1 MFSFTQQERAV
12 ILFLLFALIIGSGIA
27 ILKRRNPGF
36 APELIPP
43 STKRSEMSE
52 VLEKSHRGSLNPTQK
67 KVNINTASLE
77 ELESLPGIGPSLAQR
92 IIEYRAQNERFKKIE
107 EIQRVSGI
115 GEKSFKRIKGL
126 ITVEEKVG
134 Q

>member
-1 MFSFTQQERAV
+1 MFGFTQQERTV

-43 STKRSEMSE
+43 QNQRSEVDE
-52 VLEKSHRGSLNPTQK
+52 RLERNRRASLNLIQR
-67 KVNINTASLE
+67 KVNISTASLE
-77 ELESLPGIGPSLAQR
+77 ELETLPGIGPSLAQR
-92 IIEYRAQNERFKKIE
+92 IIDYRSKNGKFNKIE
-107 EIQRVSGI
+107 EIKMVSGI
-115 GEKSFKRIKGL
+115 GEKSFQRIKGL
-126 ITVEEKVG
+126 ITVGE

>member
-1 MFSFTQQERAV
+1 MFGFTQQERTV

-27 ILKRRNPGF
+27 ILKMRNPGF

-43 STKRSEMSE
+43 QNQRSEVDE
-52 VLEKSHRGSLNPTQK
+52 RLKRNRRASLNLIQR

-77 ELESLPGIGPSLAQR
+77 ELDSLPGIGPSLAQR
-92 IIEYRAQNERFKKIE
+92 IIDYRSKNGKFNKIE
-107 EIQRVSGI
+107 EIKMVSGI
-115 GEKSFKRIKGL
+115 GKKSFQRIKGL
-126 ITVEEKVG
+126 ITVGE

>member
-1 MFSFTQQERAV
+1 MFGFTQQERAV
-12 ILFLLFALIIGSGIA
+12 ILFLLFALIIGSGIT

-52 VLEKSHRGSLNPTQK
+52 VLEKSHRVTLSPIQK

-77 ELESLPGIGPSLAQR
+77 ELESLPGVGPSLAQR
-92 IIEYRAQNERFKKIE
+92 IIDYRAQNERFKKIE
-107 EIQRVSGI
+107 EIKRISGI

>member
-1 MFSFTQQERAV
+1 MFGFTQQERTV

-43 STKRSEMSE
+43 PSQ
-52 VLEKSHRGSLNPTQK
+52 KSKMDEPIKGNRKSSLNQIQR

-77 ELESLPGIGPSLAQR
+77 ELETLPGIGPSLAQR
-92 IIEYRAQNERFKKIE
+92 IIDCRSKNGKFNKIE
-107 EIQRVSGI
+107 EIKMVSGI
-115 GEKSFKRIKGL
+115 GGGSFQRIKGL
-126 ITVEEKVG
+126 ITVGE

>member
-12 ILFLLFALIIGSGIA
+12 ILFLLFALIIGSGIT

-43 STKRSEMSE
+43 SLKRSEMSE
-52 VLEKSHRGSLNPTQK
+52 VLEKSPRGSLNPIQK

-92 IIEYRAQNERFKKIE
+92 IIDYRAQNERFKKIE